1 MGGILL
7 VRVDWKKIRPYEKAS
22 FAVPVTVILLLV
34 LLLSVI
40 IAFVNPLV
48 YMPLKV
54 LTAVFV
60 FLTVAFNVHVE
71 SRMLQIY
78 MLLGVL
84 DVSMLAAVLMPFPAG
99 LTVFFFVTG
108 ALAFAASLIAAA
120 AGTFALPKGTLYHYP
135 EADRKNIFSGRS
147 VMFFAPHEDDEINLY
162 GGVIEQYV
170 KYGSDVR
177 IVFSTNGD
185 FYGLGKLRI
194 REALHAAESYGIPK
208 ENVLFLGFSDSIADE
223 KGLHIYN
230 AEEDKVLT
238 SPAGYRETYGACGK
252 EPFMKCSFT
261 RRNYLNS
268 FVKVIERYRPD
279 TIFCCDYDAH
289 ADHRALSLFF
299 EEALSDILKRDSFYK
314 PLVFK
319 GFAYSTAWDGKE
331 DYYSLNAPST
341 HLKESSD
348 HMRETNFYEWKKR
361 VRFPVACESLSRVMQ
376 NSSSYRA
383 MAEYSSQTATDH
395 ACGILNSDKVFWLR
409 RTDSLLYNAQITA
422 TSGDPSQLTSFRL
435 ADSDDIINDRRL
447 PVKGLWTADPDDE
460 KRIVAFRLPEAKRIC
475 SVAVYESPEADSHI
489 VNAQLTLGAVSYNT
503 GELKANGGA
512 TVFAFPPVTT
522 DIIGI
527 RIKNFTGNCSL
538 LKVEAFETPESERA
552 EFIKVQNQNGDFCYD
567 YIINKTGREEFS
579 VYTFPNQKDFA
590 FTAESSSDGVVCSV
604 ENGVLKVNCPEEE
617 EAVITVR
624 SEDDPRIYDCFRVR
638 NPDER
643 ERYIMSLKQNNE
655 QKILSFPMQWDYYRG
670 LVRRLG
676 VYKPKK

>member
-1 MGGILL
+1 MIK
-7 VRVDWKKIRPYEKAS
+7 VNWKKIKPYEKAS
-22 FAVPVTVILLLV
+22 FALPAICAELAV
-34 LLLSVI
+34 LLAAVI
-40 IAFVNPLV
+40 ISFINPLL

-60 FLTVAFNVHVE
+60 AVTFAFGVHIE

-84 DVSMLAAVLMPFPAG
+84 DISMLAAVLLPLPTG
-99 LTVFFFVTG
+99 LTGFF
-108 ALAFAASLIAAA
+108 FAASLFAALA
-120 AGTFALPKGTLYHYP
+120 SAGVAVFAGVFFNRETRYEFP
-135 EADRKNIFSGRS
+135 EADRSGFFGKRK

-170 KYGSDVR
+170 KHGSEVY

-185 FYGLGKLRI
+185 FYRLGRLRI
-194 REALHAAESYGIPK
+194 REALRAGSRMGVDEKHII
-208 ENVLFLGFSDSIADE
+208 FLGFSDSITN
-223 KGLHIYN
+223 KSGIHIYN
-230 AEEDKVLT
+230 CRNEELLT
-238 SPAGYRETYGACGK
+238 SAAGFSQTYGTEAK
-252 EPFMKCSFT
+252 PPFEKRAFT
-261 RRNYLNS
+261 REQCLGA
-268 FVKVIERYRPD
+268 FTDVIERYMPD
-279 TIFCCDYDAH
+279 TIFCCDYDGH
-289 ADHRALSLFF
+289 ADHRAISLFF
-299 EEALSDILKRDSFYK
+299 EEALSDILKRDPFYK

-341 HLKESSD
+341 HLKEPSD

>member
-1 MGGILL
+1 MIK
-7 VRVDWKKIRPYEKAS
+7 VNWKKIKPYEKAS
-22 FAVPVTVILLLV
+22 FALPAICAELAV
-34 LLLSVI
+34 LLAAVI
-40 IAFVNPLV
+40 ISFINPLL

-60 FLTVAFNVHVE
+60 AVTFAFGVHIE

-84 DVSMLAAVLMPFPAG
+84 DISMLAAVLLPLPTG
-99 LTVFFFVTG
+99 LTGFF
-108 ALAFAASLIAAA
+108 FAASLFAALA
-120 AGTFALPKGTLYHYP
+120 SAGVAVFAGVFFNRETRYEFP
-135 EADRKNIFSGRS
+135 EADRSGFFGKRK

-170 KYGSDVR
+170 KHGSEVY

-185 FYGLGKLRI
+185 FYRLGRLRI
-194 REALHAAESYGIPK
+194 REALRAGSRMGVDEKHII
-208 ENVLFLGFSDSIADE
+208 FLGFSDSITN
-223 KGLHIYN
+223 KSGIHIYN
-230 AEEDKVLT
+230 CRNEELLT
-238 SPAGYRETYGACGK
+238 SAAGFSQTYGTEAK
-252 EPFMKCSFT
+252 PPFEKRPFT
-261 RRNYLNS
+261 REQCLGA
-268 FVKVIERYRPD
+268 FTDVIERYMPD
-279 TIFCCDYDAH
+279 TIFCCDYDGH
-289 ADHRALSLFF
+289 ADHRAISLFF
-299 EEALSDILKRDSFYK
+299 EEALSDILKRDPFYK

-341 HLKESSD
+341 HLKEPSD

-567 YIINKTGREEFS
+567 YIINKTGREELS

-604 ENGVLKVNCPEEE
+604 ENGVLKVNCPEGE